1 MSRESY
7 VTEQDGSPGP
17 HLQPLGCVAGDKAVF
32 AGRVGV
38 EGGVEKAPRFWEDST
53 GCEFT
58 CLE

>member
-17 HLQPLGCVAGDKAVF
+17 HLQPLGWVAGDKAVF

-38 EGGVEKAPRFWEDST
+38 EGGCGKGSKVLGRLYT
-53 GCEFT
+53 
-58 CLE
+58 L